1 MKDLTDT
8 EVAGILHR
16 ATGMISPVLDVLEH
30 SHPFG
35 DGSDRDAESGE
46 TDVDTGA
53 VDTAGEA
60 EDDEGSFSDR
70 AIGKVADSLA
80 WVTNAAA
87 APGSP
92 KWESLDTDERTD
104 WWVDRVGSLT
114 AVLVAYPGV
123 FGAAADRL
131 PIQDV
136 LGFTQQAFV
145 LCAVA
150 RVHGVTD
157 RLRQTDLLAAVLCG
171 RTITSA
177 TLLEAST
184 ADADIEPLAV
194 DEDGRSMTRSARAVV
209 KRIWSTAQLLRKVA
223 GEAKRRPRPSR
234 VWRTLSAVPVV
245 GAAADYVGERSAL
258 KEAVGSGVEWL
269 RADKPT
275 VS

>member
-1 MKDLTDT
+1 MKDLTDA

-16 ATGMISPVLDVLEH
+16 ATGMISPVLDVLEN

-35 DGSDRDAESGE
+35 EERPDSGVTTEPEDGT
-46 TDVDTGA
+46 TDDLADG
-53 VDTAGEA
+53 D
-60 EDDEGSFSDR
+60 EDSFSDR
-70 AIGKVADSLA
+70 AIAKVADSLA
-80 WVTNAAA
+80 WVTNAAS
-87 APGSP
+87 APGSA
-92 KWESLDTDERTD
+92 KWERLDTDERTD

-157 RLRQTDLLAAVLCG
+157 RTKQTDLLAAVLCG
-171 RTITSA
+171 REIASA
-177 TLLEAST
+177 DLLEPAT
-184 ADADIEPLAV
+184 ADADIEPLEA
-194 DEDGRSMTRSARAVV
+194 DAADDDDRSVVRSARAVV

-234 VWRTLSAVPVV
+234 LWRTLSAVPVV

-258 KEAVGSGVEWL
+258 KEAVGAGVEWL

-275 VS
+275 VA